1 MSNNISKMKVE
12 IWSDI
17 MCPFCYIGKRK
28 FESAMEAFNTADNI
42 ELEWHSFQLDPGVK
56 PGERKDLFR
65 YLSERK
71 GISYQQSVEMH
82 KQVTDMAAAAGLE
95 YNFDKAVVANS
106 FDAHRLIQLAK
117 AKDLVDAAE
126 ERLFR
131 AYFTEG
137 KDISNHT
144 VLKELGN
151 DIGLKHTE
159 VDEMLGSDA
168 YTENVHH
175 DIREA
180 AQIGVRAVPFFVFNR
195 KFAVSGAQPP
205 EVFLQALQQSYE
217 DWYKN
222 QPAVIT
228 EIGTGAAC
236 TPGGDCK

>member
-1 MSNNISKMKVE
+1 MSNHTSKMKVE

-28 FESAMEAFNTADNI
+28 FESAMETFNAADHI
-42 ELEWHSFQLDPGVK
+42 ELEWYSFQLDPDVK
-56 PGERKDLFR
+56 SGEGKNLYQ

-71 GISYQQSVEMH
+71 SIAYQQSVEMH
-82 KQVTDMAAAAGLE
+82 KQVTDMAAVAGLE

-117 AKDLVDAAE
+117 TKGLGDAAE

-137 KDISNHT
+137 KDISNYA

-151 DIGLKHTE
+151 DIGLKHAE
-159 VDEMLGSDA
+159 VDEMLCSDA
-168 YTENVHH
+168 YTENVQH

-180 AQIGVRAVPFFVFNR
+180 AQIGVRGVPFFVFNR

-205 EVFLQALQQSYE
+205 EVFSQALQQSYA

-222 QPAVIT
+222 QPAAIT
-228 EIGTGAAC
+228 EIGTGAVC